1 MLIIS
6 HEGRVFDWIGHA
18 LVDFIL
24 IDIVALVIGKDLLI
38 DRFLKLLLILQKKL
52 LLRTCLLE
60 HGHVEDVAV
69 LAPIFVAWWC
79 LNLMLLVQHVF
90 QTVKLLESF
99 FCVILSP
106 VLTLILFLDFFAR
119 ATRKWLLLLLL
130 KQTHW
135 KGRLGTAKGSRTEE
149 EVVICT
155 FATWGWLCHY
165 TGYLESGLQVNSFL
179 VR

>member
-1 MLIIS
+1 M
-6 HEGRVFDWIGHA
+6 
-18 LVDFIL
+18 
-24 IDIVALVIGKDLLI
+24 LI

-119 ATRKWLLLLLL
+119 ATRK
-130 KQTHW
+130 
-135 KGRLGTAKGSRTEE
+135 
-149 EVVICT
+149 
-155 FATWGWLCHY
+155 
-165 TGYLESGLQVNSFL
+165 
-179 VR
+179 